1 MLLSKKVFQHHLRH
15 HLGTFPLVLVVG
27 LGTTLAVSYP
37 LYCLY
42 TSPDIRLWKRQR
54 RPRYEDVDI
63 TKSKTVWTITP
74 LLKRTGPVSEMESL
88 AHQAVGRH
96 EYQYGEE
103 RDQ

>member
-1 MLLSKKVFQHHLRH
+1 MAGVFRKGKEKCCSAKKYSNIIYDII
-15 HLGTFPLVLVVG
+15 
-27 LGTTLAVSYP
+27 LA
-37 LYCLY
+37 
-42 TSPDIRLWKRQR
+42 LWKRQR